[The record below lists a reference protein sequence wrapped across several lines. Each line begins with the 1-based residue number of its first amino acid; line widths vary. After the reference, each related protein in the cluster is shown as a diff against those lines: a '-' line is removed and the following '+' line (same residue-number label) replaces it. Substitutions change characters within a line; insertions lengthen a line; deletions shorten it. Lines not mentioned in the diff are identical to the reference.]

1 MYVPITRIS
10 SIFQYLYKTHNVQT
24 FKFSVNG
31 NIVSKCKIY

>member
-24 FKFSVNG
+24 FKFSVSG
-31 NIVSKCKIY
+31 NTVSKCKIF